1 MTENEIIEALSGISY
16 CGNVCHLS
24 AFRLGETHCETVAQ
38 NAISLI
44 KEKQAQIEHLTAE
57 KTRLQN
63 LLNDFMKDEVST

>member
-24 AFRLGETHCETVAQ
+24 AFRLGETHCETGAQ

-44 KEKQAQIEHLTAE
+44 KEQQAQIEHLTAE
-57 KTRLQN
+57 VAGLKRFIRDL
-63 LLNDFMKDEVST
+63 MKDEE